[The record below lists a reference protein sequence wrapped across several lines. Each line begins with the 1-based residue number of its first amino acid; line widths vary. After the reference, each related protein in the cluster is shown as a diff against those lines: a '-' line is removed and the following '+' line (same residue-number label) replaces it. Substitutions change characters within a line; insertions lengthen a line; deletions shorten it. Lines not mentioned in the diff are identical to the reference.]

1 MYSVSEAYIEQM
13 MKKGTRR
20 RLSGTIGSVAF
31 SGDDV
36 VKESFSI
43 TGRATEESDT
53 KIGGVH
59 LGELNMTFLPS
70 FLSKVA
76 RNEFEGKEL
85 SVSIGLWIPNPED
98 TVNGGSWIDVP
109 CGKYTLKAP
118 QISKEGI
125 IVSGYDNMAKLD
137 KTFNINVTTATPY
150 QYLNYIAQE
159 CGVQIG
165 NTEAEIELLP
175 NGLVDLPLYSPNDIE
190 TYRDLLYWVAQACVC
205 FACAGR
211 DGKIYLRKFG
221 NETNIV
227 FDEDHRDTDVVFSA
241 YTTRW
246 TGVSFI
252 NIRTQETQYYAA
264 EVDNGLT
271 MNLGANPLLQIG
283 TTDEVDSRRR
293 NVLNAVTQIQ
303 YNPFYM
309 NSARDPIFDLGDE
322 IPFTGG
328 ISDGC
333 TGCIMAFSYTLTNYN
348 YEGYGDNPALANAR
362 SKEDKNISG
371 LKKNTAENEIIYYYF
386 TNLDVIEFGSE
397 VETRIA
403 RLNFLAIQKTTVKIM
418 HEFIMDMIADLA
430 DESSYEIHYY
440 LDQEPIT
447 YKPTERLGGIAQLSS
462 GNDSEFTIARDFFYV
477 LLNVEPN
484 SYHTWEVK
492 IITHGIEKTKIDVN
506 HAHITLEGQ
515 RLYASDY
522 ISGLIEVEDELNLID
537 IGYMDVLAME
547 DQAQVRFNALVSY
560 LLTDD
565 GDNLCTDDGE
575 RIILD

>member
-53 KIGGVH
+53 KIGGVY

-76 RNEFEGKEL
+76 RSEFEGKEL

-98 TVNGGSWIDVP
+98 TVNGGSWTDVP
-109 CGKYTLKAP
+109 CGKYTLEAP

-165 NTEAEIELLP
+165 NTEAEIELFP
-175 NGLVDLPLYSPNDIE
+175 NGLVSLPLYSPNDIE
-190 TYRDLLYWVAQACVC
+190 TYRDLLYWVAQACGC

-221 NETNIV
+221 NETNIE

-283 TTDEVDSRRR
+283 TADEIDSRRR

-333 TGCIMAFSYTLTNYN
+333 TGCIMAFSYMLTNYN

-362 SKEDKNISG
+362 SKQDKNISG

-430 DESSYEIHYY
+430 AESSYEIHYY
-440 LDQEPIT
+440 LDQELIT

-462 GNDSEFTIARDFFYV
+462 GSNSEFTIARDFFYV
-477 LLNVEPN
+477 LLDVEPN

-492 IITHGIEKTKIDVN
+492 IITHGIEKTKIDLN

-522 ISGLIEVEDELNLID
+522 ISGLLEIEDELNLID
-537 IGYMDVLAME
+537 IGYMDVLGMQ
-547 DQAQVRFNALVSY
+547 DSAQISFNVIVSY

-565 GDNLCTDDGE
+565 GDNLCTDDGD